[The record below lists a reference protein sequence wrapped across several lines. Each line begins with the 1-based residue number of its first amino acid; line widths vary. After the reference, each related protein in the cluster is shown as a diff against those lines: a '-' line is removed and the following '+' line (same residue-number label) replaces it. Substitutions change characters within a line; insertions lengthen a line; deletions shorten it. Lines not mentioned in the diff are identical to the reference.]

1 MVRTKMLALSL
12 GLSLLA
18 ASSASALPQRAARD
32 DREVNPAERSVKAR
46 AAQKRA
52 PFRLNSGNKCS
63 GTITC
68 YSNGDIEI
76 TANGCSGQQIGE
88 VIDIAVGLCGS

>member
-32 DREVNPAERSVKAR
+32 DREIKPADMPVR
-46 AAQKRA
+46 AKILKKE
-52 PFRLNSGNKCS
+52 PFRLNANDNKCS

-68 YSNGDIEI
+68 YSNGDIGI
-76 TANGCSGQQIGE
+76 TATGCTSGQIGTVVE
-88 VIDIAVGLCGS
+88 IAIDLCSS